1 LAQLESHKDRIA
13 TAGLKLVAVAMGEP
27 KHARRYCGK
36 LTADITCLSNKMGEV
51 YRAYGIGKAGWTD
64 ALNPDLI
71 KASIRAAAAGHVQGQ
86 ATGDVAMLGATFI
99 VDTEGIIRYA
109 HYNSHAGDHPDLDRL
124 LASIQSRN

>member
-1 LAQLESHKDRIA
+1 LAQLESHKVEIA
-13 TAGLKLVAVAMGEP
+13 AAGLKLVAVAMGEP

-36 LTADITCLSNKMGEV
+36 LTAGITCLTNKEGDV
-51 YRAYGIGKAGWTD
+51 YRAYGIGKTGWTS
-64 ALNPDLI
+64 ALNPDLV
-71 KASIRAAAAGHVQGQ
+71 KASLRAAAAGHVQGQ

-99 VDTEGIIRYA
+99 VDREGIIQYA

>member
-36 LTADITCLSNKMGEV
+36 LTADITCLTNKEGNV
-51 YRAYGIGKAGWTD
+51 YRAYGIGKSGWTA

-86 ATGDVAMLGATFI
+86 ATGDVNMLGATFI
-99 VDTEGIIRYA
+99 VDTEGIVRYA
-109 HYNSHAGDHPDLDRL
+109 HYNSHAGDHPDLDKL
-124 LASIQSRN
+124 LASIHRN

>member
-1 LAQLESHKDRIA
+1 MAQLESHKVEIVA
-13 TAGLKLVAVAMGEP
+13 AGLKLVAVAMGEP

-36 LTADITCLSNKMGEV
+36 LTADITCLTNKEGDV
-51 YRAYGIGKAGWTD
+51 YRAYGIGKAGWTA

-71 KASIRAAAAGHVQGQ
+71 KASLRAAAAGHVQGQ

-99 VDTEGIIRYA
+99 VDREGIIQYA